1 MFNKLKGLFTNQGFI
16 CKNPND
22 KKRIWQKLTD
32 AGYPMF
38 FNPELDYQLT
48 IVFIDS
54 GFCNFGE
61 VGEPLNEAEF
71 FGENEW
77 TPKAGDWVEVSDVR
91 NYYGTVKHQYLCTI
105 DGLHLCVDMGKD
117 YQNSNEF
124 ILFKYIR
131 QIKPEKL
138 TLQEAQE
145 KLRELLNNP
154 KLTIEP

>member
-1 MFNKLKGLFTNQGFI
+1 MKKEIKEGQGFI
-16 CKNPND
+16 CKD
-22 KKRIWQKLTD
+22 LEEKKRIWQKLTE
-32 AGYPMF
+32 AGYPMYADG
-38 FNPELDYQLT
+38 NDPCYKHIIWED
-48 IVFIDS
+48 
-54 GFCNFGE
+54 GE
-61 VGEPLNEAEF
+61 FVEETNQNNIQPLNEAEF

-77 TPKAGDWVEVSDVR
+77 TPKAGEWVEVSDVR

-131 QIKPEKL
+131 QIQPE
-138 TLQEAQE
+138 TITMQEAQE

-154 KLTIEP
+154 KLTIEL